1 MDSVRHRGTNGLAA
15 TVARLVLPAILIFL
29 VVAATGVSPVQAESR
44 DVVLMRDRIL
54 RLEQQL
60 ETMRQLLERRPATAA
75 PIRPGAGRPSL
86 GRPSLGQPGAGG
98 GGGTISPSGAAQM
111 EIRLNQL
118 ETEIR
123 SLTGQ
128 VERFDFD
135 LRQARERMNTLASD
149 IDFRLSALE
158 KRAGPA
164 PAAKGEGQDPA
175 ADQAGPG
182 IELGADAAAALPP
195 GTPKEQYDHAKS
207 LLRRADY
214 EGAQRALNAFVETYP
229 DGALTGN
236 ALYWLGE
243 TYYVRGDFS
252 QAAIRFADG
261 YKRFPDHA
269 KGPDNLLKLGMSLAK
284 LDKKR
289 EACASFSQITRQYP
303 NATSVI
309 RRTAATQ
316 GKKLGCR

>member
-1 MDSVRHRGTNGLAA
+1 MDSVRHRGTNGLAT

-75 PIRPGAGRPSL
+75 PIR
-86 GRPSLGQPGAGG
+86 PGAGG

-261 YKRFPDHA
+261 YKRFPDHP